1 MKRILVATDGS
12 AGARAAVAEGL
23 EIAEETR
30 ASVTFV
36 YVRHPISLL
45 GRPGYQ
51 RKLSRQLGRARL
63 ALADAMEEADRL
75 GVDAD
80 SDITEGDVV
89 DEILRAAVYREA
101 DLIVVGSRGRGT
113 VSGTL
118 LGSVSRELLE
128 VAPVPVLVSRSHAEA
143 EREPSAV

>member
-12 AGARAAVAEGL
+12 AGARVAVAEGL
-23 EIAEETR
+23 ALAEETG

-51 RKLSRQLGRARL
+51 RKLSRQLAHARA
-63 ALADAMEEADRL
+63 ALDEAMEEAERH

-89 DEILRAAVYREA
+89 DEILRAAVYRDAEM
-101 DLIVVGSRGRGT
+101 IVVGSRGLGA
-113 VSGTL
+113 VSGAL
-118 LGSVSRELLE
+118 LGSVSRALLE
-128 VAPVPVLVSRSHAEA
+128 LAPVPVLVGKT
-143 EREPSAV
+143 EREPSVV

>member
-12 AGARAAVAEGL
+12 AGARAAVVEGL
-23 EIAEETR
+23 ELAEGTG

-45 GRPGYQ
+45 GRPAYQ
-51 RKLSRQLGRARL
+51 RKLSRQLAQARA
-63 ALADAMEEADRL
+63 ALAEAMEEAERF

-89 DEILRAAVYREA
+89 DEILRAAVYRDA
-101 DLIVVGSRGRGT
+101 DMIVVGSRGLGA
-113 VSGTL
+113 VSGAL
-118 LGSVSRELLE
+118 LGSVSRALLE
-128 VAPVPVLVSRSHAEA
+128 LAPVPVLIATT
-143 EREPSAV
+143 ERKPAAV